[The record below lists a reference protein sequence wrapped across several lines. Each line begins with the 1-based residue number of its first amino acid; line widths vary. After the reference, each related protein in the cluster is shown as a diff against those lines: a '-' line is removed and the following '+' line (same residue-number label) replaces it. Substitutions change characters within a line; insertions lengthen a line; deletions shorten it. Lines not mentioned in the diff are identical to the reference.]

1 MTAKRAWGAWAAV
14 ALLSVVATA
23 CSAGGDDAVAKGQPA
38 SEVCGGFAA
47 EPAVASAL
55 EGIAGKGVPL
65 TSEQSEPD
73 RVLDELRKAART
85 PQDGKRRME
94 RVPFCELE
102 VAADEKNVLTLFFR
116 EALAVPGN
124 DASKGMVTFY
134 STGRRASSSDLH
146 GSIYFTCR
154 LKAPAHDIVID
165 AELERADENE
175 ADRPGIRAEQ
185 ITLAN
190 AAARHVADELGCADT
205 GLVDGVPAEASS

>member
-1 MTAKRAWGAWAAV
+1 MTAKSARGVWAAV
-14 ALLSVVATA
+14 ALLSVVATG
-23 CSAGGDDAVAKGQPA
+23 CSAGGDGAVATGRQA
-38 SEVCGGFAA
+38 SEVCGGFAG
-47 EPAVASAL
+47 EPAVAAAL
-55 EGIAGKGVPL
+55 EAVAGKGVPL

-85 PQDGKRRME
+85 PQAGKPRME

-124 DASKGMVTFY
+124 DGAEGRVTAY
-134 STGRRASSSDLH
+134 STGRRATSSDLH
-146 GSIYFTCR
+146 ASIYFTCR
-154 LKAPAHDIVID
+154 MKAPAHDIVID

-175 ADRPGIRAEQ
+175 ADHPGIRAEQ

-190 AAARHVADELGCADT
+190 AAARHVADKLGCADT
-205 GLVDGVPAEASS
+205 GLVDGVPAETPS